1 MATAKKL
8 PSGSWRCLA
17 YSHTE
22 TVWNEKQGQWVE
34 KRIYES
40 FTSDDP
46 SPRGRKEAELAAA
59 EFQLNN
65 RARKKAG
72 LSQSNT
78 NLTLREAIEK
88 YINTSDGVLSPS
100 TIHGY
105 RIVMENGFKSL
116 MNVRLKDITPESLQ
130 EAVNE
135 EAKLMIGK
143 NPHKISPKTVKNRYG
158 LITAVLNRYMPSFS
172 AHSRLPQLENQI
184 VILPDPQNILSA
196 FKGDRL
202 ELAVLLAMWLSFSM
216 SEIRGLTK
224 SNSIDGDYI
233 VIRDVKI
240 KLGKN
245 DIVKSQG
252 KVFTRNRMHHIP
264 PYIKN
269 LIDQVEGDVLVPY
282 SADAIYRHFSRV
294 LEQNHIS
301 HISFHKLRHMN
312 ASIMAMLN
320 IPEKYAMERGGWK
333 TDSVMKKV
341 YTHTFQKE
349 RIQVDHMIDE
359 YFDTTMQHEMQHK
372 KEKSP

>member
-1 MATAKKL
+1 M
-8 PSGSWRCLA
+8 
-17 YSHTE
+17 
-22 TVWNEKQGQWVE
+22 
-34 KRIYES
+34 
-40 FTSDDP
+40 
-46 SPRGRKEAELAAA
+46 
-59 EFQLNN
+59 NN
-65 RARKKAG
+65 RARKKAES
-72 LSQSNT
+72 SQSNT

-88 YINTSDGVLSPS
+88 YIN
-100 TIHGY
+100 
-105 RIVMENGFKSL
+105 
-116 MNVRLKDITPESLQ
+116 
-130 EAVNE
+130 
-135 EAKLMIGK
+135 
-143 NPHKISPKTVKNRYG
+143 
-158 LITAVLNRYMPSFS
+158 
-172 AHSRLPQLENQI
+172 
-184 VILPDPQNILSA
+184 SA

-320 IPEKYAMERGGWK
+320 IPEKYAMECQR
-333 TDSVMKKV
+333 
-341 YTHTFQKE
+341 
-349 RIQVDHMIDE
+349 
-359 YFDTTMQHEMQHK
+359 
-372 KEKSP
+372 KSPVNTGLLTRRRRDSNPRAGMNRQTHFECAALRPLRYVSKRKQSDS

>member
-1 MATAKKL
+1 M
-8 PSGSWRCLA
+8 
-17 YSHTE
+17 
-22 TVWNEKQGQWVE
+22 
-34 KRIYES
+34 
-40 FTSDDP
+40 
-46 SPRGRKEAELAAA
+46 
-59 EFQLNN
+59 NN
-65 RARKKAG
+65 RARKKAES
-72 LSQSNT
+72 SQSNT

-105 RIVMENGFKSL
+105 RIVMENGFKTL
-116 MNVRLKDITPESLQ
+116 MDVRLKDITPELLQ

-158 LITAVLNRYMPSFS
+158 LITAVLNRYIPSFS

-245 DIVKSQG
+245 DIVKSQESFYQ
-252 KVFTRNRMHHIP
+252 KPNA
-264 PYIKN
+264 PYPTI
-269 LIDQVEGDVLVPY
+269 
-282 SADAIYRHFSRV
+282 
-294 LEQNHIS
+294 
-301 HISFHKLRHMN
+301 
-312 ASIMAMLN
+312 
-320 IPEKYAMERGGWK
+320 
-333 TDSVMKKV
+333 
-341 YTHTFQKE
+341 
-349 RIQVDHMIDE
+349 
-359 YFDTTMQHEMQHK
+359 HK
-372 KEKSP
+372 KINRPG